1 MSPRKKKT
9 EISKLSR
16 KKKKVEKRNM
26 VTHIEHFKLP
36 WQDIRHPDR
45 FEVQITQTAY
55 YIVR

>member
-16 KKKKVEKRNM
+16 KKKEKRNM

-55 YIVR
+55 YMVR